1 MGFFSQIKS
10 SVDSVLVKLFADP
23 DLPVTVLW
31 KVFVG
36 SEWDED
42 QGVNVETFNPVSV
55 QAIRV
60 EKEVGSIQ
68 TKTVPPGPWTMAIGD
83 VVYLF
88 KSGDVP
94 QGSSIR
100 DLLIDGDYT
109 YGIRRILPIFDLIT
123 KVEVK
128 GYA

>member
-23 DLPVTVLW
+23 DLPVTVTW
-31 KVFVG
+31 KVFTG
-36 SEWDED
+36 SDWSEEE
-42 QGVNVETFNPVSV
+42 GINIETYSSSTI

-60 EKEVGSIQ
+60 EKEVGSMQ
-68 TKTVPPGPWTMAIGD
+68 TKAVPPGPWLMAMGD
-83 VVYLF
+83 VVFLF

-94 QGSSIR
+94 AGAGIR
-100 DLLIDGDYT
+100 DLLIDGEYT